1 MATLIGFLGLA
12 LFIALIVGLIK
23 PSTVLRWDSKPT
35 RLKVFGYWILSF
47 VILGILSVL
56 TESEEDRAANS
67 LQQAKNYI
75 EQENYS
81 RAITRLDEIDSTSS
95 LYLEAQELIK
105 EADSLNTVTEEQKRL
120 AAELEAKQA
129 AEQELKSQKEQLERE
144 IKAVNDG
151 VDFSTYRGS
160 VDALQLEIVL
170 FGTWADVITKG
181 ENSEDPEIKRLARQL
196 KSKIVNLQ
204 VREFPKMRQEYAKV
218 VGKLMWEHDVYVN
231 PSGSRNVYLNFVGG
245 LFAANKN
252 IKDFQ
257 EQLQD
262 APALFRFKQTRYRWY
277 KEADE
282 YTYYTTYEGTDSDLV
297 DFSQY

>member
-12 LFIALIVGLIK
+12 LFITLIVGLIK

-35 RLKVFGYWILSF
+35 RLKVFGYWFLSF
-47 VILGILSVL
+47 VVLSILSPL
-56 TESEEDRAANS
+56 TESDEDRAADNI
-67 LQQAKNYI
+67 QQAKNYL

-81 RAITRLDEIDSTSS
+81 RAISRLEGIDTSS
-95 LYLEAQELIK
+95 HFYQEAQELMEK
-105 EADSLNTVTEEQKRL
+105 ADSLNLVTEEQKQL
-120 AAELEAKQA
+120 AVELQAQQA
-129 AEQELKSQKEQLERE
+129 AEEELNNQKEQLKRE

-170 FGTWADVITKG
+170 FGSWSEIITKG
-181 ENSEDPEIKRLARQL
+181 EKSEDSEIKRLARQL
-196 KSKIVNLQ
+196 KPKIVNLQ

-218 VGKLMWEHDVYVN
+218 VGKLMWEHDIYVN
-231 PSGSRNVYLNFVGG
+231 SNGNRHSYLNLTGAI
-245 LFAANKN
+245 FAANKN
-252 IKDFQ
+252 IKDAQ
-257 EQLQD
+257 QQLQD
-262 APALFRFKQTRYRWY
+262 APKLFRFRQTRYRWY

-282 YTYYTTYEGTDSDLV
+282 YTYYTTYEGKDSDLV

>member
-35 RLKVFGYWILSF
+35 RLKVFGYWILSY

-56 TESEEDRAANS
+56 TESDEDRAANS

-81 RAITRLDEIDSTSS
+81 RAITRLEDIDSTSS
-95 LYLEAQELIK
+95 FYQEAQELTK
-105 EADSLNTVTEEQKRL
+105 KADSLNFVTEEQKRL
-120 AAELEAKQA
+120 ADELEAQQA
-129 AEQELKSQKEQLERE
+129 AEQELMSQKEQLERE

-170 FGTWADVITKG
+170 FGTWADLITKG
-181 ENSEDPEIKRLARQL
+181 ENSEDTGIQRLARQL
-196 KSKIVNLQ
+196 KPKIVNLQ
-204 VREFPKMRQEYAKV
+204 VREFPKMRKEYAKV
-218 VGKLMWEHDVYVN
+218 VGALMWEHDVYVN

-262 APALFRFKQTRYRWY
+262 APTLFRFKQTRYRWY
-277 KEADE
+277 KDADE
-282 YTYYTTYEGTDSDLV
+282 YTYYTTYEGKDSDLV

>member
-1 MATLIGFLGLA
+1 MTTLIGFLGFA

-47 VILGILSVL
+47 VVLGILSAM
-56 TESEEDRAANS
+56 SETDEDRAANNI
-67 LQQAKNYI
+67 QQAKNYI

-81 RAITRLDEIDSTSS
+81 RAVTRLEDIDTASS
-95 LYLEAQELIK
+95 FYQEAQELIK
-105 EADSLNTVTEEQKRL
+105 KADSLNTVTEEQKRL
-120 AAELEAKQA
+120 ATELEAKQA
-129 AEQELKSQKEQLERE
+129 AEEELKSQKEQLERE
-144 IKAVNDG
+144 IKAVNNG

-170 FGTWADVITKG
+170 FGTWANIITEG
-181 ENSEDPEIKRLARQL
+181 ENSEDPQIKRLAKQL
-196 KSKIVNLQ
+196 KPKIVNLQ
-204 VREFPKMRQEYAKV
+204 VSEFPKMRQEYAKV
-218 VGKLMWEHDVYVN
+218 VANLMWEHDVYVN
-231 PSGSRNVYLNFVGG
+231 ASGSRNVYLNFVGV

-252 IKDFQ
+252 IKDAQ

-262 APALFRFKQTRYRWY
+262 APKLFRFKQTRYRWY